1 MRFSTVAA
9 TLAAVASASA
19 QTTYNVV
26 VGANLSVT
34 YTPNV
39 LTGVNVGDTVAFTF
53 ASKDHTVT
61 QSSFGNP
68 CSNLSSDPTKFLDSG
83 FFPVAPNA
91 TELPQWSFNV
101 TNTTA
106 PLWFYCRQVG
116 HCQKGMVFAINP
128 NVNKTFAAFQTLA
141 NHSTSSNTTDGG
153 AVTGTNAAG
162 SGGASGSDANG
173 TSTSTSTASSS
184 TSSSGASLLSVSA
197 AGLLGVAGV
206 MSILL

>member
-9 TLAAVASASA
+9 TLAVVASTSA

-26 VGANLSVT
+26 VGASEGVT

-39 LTGVNVGDTVAFTF
+39 LNNVLVGDTIAFTF
-53 ASKDHTVT
+53 AAKDHTVT
-61 QSSFGNP
+61 QSSFANP

-83 FFPVAPNA
+83 FFPVAANA

-101 TNTTA
+101 TSTA
-106 PLWFYCRQVG
+106 TPLWFYCRQIG

-128 NVNKTFAAFQTLA
+128 TATKTFAAFQNAA
-141 NHSTSSNTTDGG
+141 NHSISSNTTNGG
-153 AVTGTNAAG
+153 AITATNATGSSAG
-162 SGGASGSDANG
+162 SGGSASATTGAP
-173 TSTSTSTASSS
+173 AS
-184 TSSSGASLLSVSA
+184 TSSTPSGASALSVSA

-206 MSILL
+206 MSLLL

>member
-9 TLAAVASASA
+9 TLAAAASVSA
-19 QTTYNVV
+19 QTTYNVI

-39 LTGVNVGDTVAFTF
+39 LTGVNVGDTIAFTF

-68 CSNLSSDPTKFLDSG
+68 CSNLSADPTKYLDSG
-83 FFPVAPNA
+83 FFPVPANP

-101 TNTTA
+101 TNTTV

-128 NVNKTFAAFQTLA
+128 TVNKTFAAFQTLA
-141 NHSTSSNTTDGG
+141 NHSVSSNTTNGG
-153 AVTGTNAAG
+153 AITGTNAAG
-162 SGGASGSDANG
+162 ATGGAGGSSG
-173 TSTSTSTASSS
+173 TSTSGAAGTTSTPG
-184 TSSSGASLLSVSA
+184 SGASVLSVSA